1 MAQQDE
7 LTANTH
13 HDYALLASALVLVS
27 LGLTMVFISSTV
39 MANAEYQDPYF
50 FVKRQT
56 IYALL
61 GVGVLVLGRS
71 IDYHLYKRY
80 VYWLLFISLISLIL
94 VLIPGV
100 GSRVRGAAR
109 WIRLGPFGVRQADRG
124 YFSGLFFGS

>member
-56 IYALL
+56 I
-61 GVGVLVLGRS
+61 
-71 IDYHLYKRY
+71 
-80 VYWLLFISLISLIL
+80 
-94 VLIPGV
+94 
-100 GSRVRGAAR
+100 SRVR
-109 WIRLGPFGVRQADRG
+109 
-124 YFSGLFFGS
+124 